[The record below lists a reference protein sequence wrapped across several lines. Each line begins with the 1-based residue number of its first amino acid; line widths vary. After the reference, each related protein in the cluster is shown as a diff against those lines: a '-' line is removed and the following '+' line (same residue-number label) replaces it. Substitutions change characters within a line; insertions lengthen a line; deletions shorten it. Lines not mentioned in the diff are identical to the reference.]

1 MKGSRALIN
10 GRRQRQQSPFSQAT
24 RRQRQWCGTTAR
36 AEHQAFQALLLQAQ
50 QQTNRCSKIVRS
62 VTQT

>member
-10 GRRQRQQSPFSQAT
+10 GRRQRQQSLFSQAT

-36 AEHQAFQALLLQAQ
+36 AEHQALKALPLQAQ
-50 QQTNRCSKIVRS
+50 QQTDRCSKIVGG